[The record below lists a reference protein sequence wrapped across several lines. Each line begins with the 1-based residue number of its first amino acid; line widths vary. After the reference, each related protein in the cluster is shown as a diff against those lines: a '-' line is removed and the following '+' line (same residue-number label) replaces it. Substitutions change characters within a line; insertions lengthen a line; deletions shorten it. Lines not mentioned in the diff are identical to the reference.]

1 MKKALAVAAA
11 AATLLSTAPAQAATP
26 DPVRAVRQQF
36 VAGHGVK
43 FSEALIVERK
53 GDKQKLVSISGT
65 YAFGPSGVVA
75 SEGTLSERLT
85 EDKTTLHF
93 RTVGRRLYF
102 KGDDL
107 PEGKTWMR
115 VDSDAFKT
123 PLAVQPVDILR
134 LPQLKGLLSHTT
146 SVRNGAYRGSVTAKQ
161 ARKLGGDRAP
171 AGYDFRLSTGSSGL
185 PTNLRTQEITDR
197 TTVSVYDDTRYSDWG
212 HEVTITDP
220 PDHEVIDM
228 ADIVD
233 STFGETLEEILE
245 LADSAVAAGRR

>member
-11 AATLLSTAPAQAATP
+11 AATLLSAAPAQAATP

-43 FSEALIVERK
+43 FSETLITESK
-53 GDKQKLVSISGT
+53 GDKEKFVQISGT

-75 SEGTLSERLT
+75 SEGTFRERLT
-85 EDKTTLHF
+85 KDKTTLHF
-93 RTVGRRLYF
+93 RTVGRRLYL
-102 KGDDL
+102 KGDNL

-115 VDSDAFKT
+115 VDDDAFKT
-123 PLAVQPVDILR
+123 PLTLQPVDILR

-161 ARKLGGDRAP
+161 ARELGGDRAP
-171 AGYDFRLSTGSSGL
+171 AGYDFRLSTDSSGL
-185 PTNLRTQEITDR
+185 PTHLRTQEIADR
-197 TTVSVYDDTRYSDWG
+197 TTVSVYDDTRYSAWG
-212 HEVTITDP
+212 HKVTITDP

-228 ADIVD
+228 DDIAD
-233 STFGETLEEILE
+233 STFDETLEEILD
-245 LADSAVAAGRR
+245 LADNAVAAGRR